1 MFDTSSWLTP
11 QSIIN
16 FLKTNADVKKIGMNL
31 INSEEGKSFIENDLG
46 FDYADFKGNLTNL
59 FLNTKK
65 SQNGIKKQQEVEES
79 QKLKIYRE
87 LANSLIKDDGLPIYG
102 AVIMS
107 SGFVG
112 IEKSKVVDF
121 LKQKGYSASE
131 ERIENYYKKNEDFL
145 KSLMKKHGKIIP
157 NWNDA
162 IESSDL
168 ELEDNKNKEKL
179 NPLPETNLEE
189 DLGKYNMEKN

>member
-1 MFDTSSWLTP
+1 MFDASSWLTP

-16 FLKTNADVKKIGMNL
+16 FLKNNADVKKIGMNL

-46 FDYADFKGNLTNL
+46 FDYANFKENLTNL

-65 SQNGIKKQQEVEES
+65 SQNGIKKQHEVEES
-79 QKLKIYRE
+79 QKIKIYRD
-87 LANSLIKDDGLPIYG
+87 LANSLIKDDGLPVYG

-107 SGFVG
+107 AGFVG
-112 IEKSKVVDF
+112 IDKSKVVQF

-131 ERIENYYKKNEDFL
+131 ERIENYYSKNEDFL
-145 KSLMKKHGKIIP
+145 KSLMKKRGKIIP
-157 NWNDA
+157 NWNDS

-168 ELEDNKNKEKL
+168 ELEDNKNEEKL

-189 DLGKYNMEKN
+189 DLGKKTK

>member
-65 SQNGIKKQQEVEES
+65 S
-79 QKLKIYRE
+79 
-87 LANSLIKDDGLPIYG
+87 
-102 AVIMS
+102 
-107 SGFVG
+107 
-112 IEKSKVVDF
+112 
-121 LKQKGYSASE
+121 
-131 ERIENYYKKNEDFL
+131 
-145 KSLMKKHGKIIP
+145 
-157 NWNDA
+157 
-162 IESSDL
+162 
-168 ELEDNKNKEKL
+168 
-179 NPLPETNLEE
+179 
-189 DLGKYNMEKN
+189 